1 MSVCMFA
8 SHHFVSLLDSRAT
21 SRPQLHTHVTAL
33 GEAGRHIIDRLSNFF
48 RLIAV
53 AFVAYTTFF
62 VLALMHCARLLSGL
76 GTGVY
81 FARERPFDLFSPG
94 KVLIFAA
101 ALAILLRATVCAK
114 SGADQGGG
122 SAAAAAAAAD
132 PDADQLLRAPLAR
145 DTDEKADVEMDA

>member
-1 MSVCMFA
+1 M
-8 SHHFVSLLDSRAT
+8 
-21 SRPQLHTHVTAL
+21 TAL
-33 GEAGRHIIDRLSNFF
+33 GEAGRHVIDRLSNFF

-53 AFVAYTTFF
+53 AFVAYTSLF

-81 FARERPFDLFSPG
+81 FARVRPFDLFSPG

-101 ALAILLRATVCAK
+101 ALAFLLRATVCGK
-114 SGADQGGG
+114 SEADQGGGG
-122 SAAAAAAAAD
+122 SAAAAADAAAD

-145 DTDEKADVEMDA
+145 DSDEKADVEMDA